1 MSYLYMLITKD
12 ELELP
17 LAVADSPS
25 ELSRMIGVSSN
36 TIKSSI
42 SHAKRKGK
50 WCRYIK
56 VKVEDDG

>member
-1 MSYLYMLITKD
+1 MSYLYILITKD

-25 ELSRMIGVSSN
+25 ELSKMIGVSSN

-42 SHAKRKGK
+42 SKTKKKGK
-50 WCRYIK
+50 WSRYIK
-56 VKVEDDG
+56 VEVEK